1 MASEYDV
8 IVIGAGPTGEN
19 VADRAVRGGLT
30 AAIVEAEL
38 VGGECSYWACM
49 PSKALLRPA
58 DVVAEAAAVRGV
70 AGARLNPAEVLA
82 RRDSFAHGWKDDDQV
97 AWLTGA
103 KVDLFRGHGRIA
115 GERLVT
121 VGDTSLRARQA
132 VVIATGTRAVVLD
145 SLAGVNPWTSREAT
159 SAHAVPGRLA
169 IVGGGVVGCEMAA
182 AWSALCSEVTLI
194 SHGRLLDRLPEFVGD
209 FVAAGLRDAGV
220 DVRIGVD
227 AIGATRAGGTRGAG
241 GAGVGSAGAGDVG
254 GSDAGG
260 SDAGGLEAGG
270 AGAGGAGA
278 GGAAGAGGGA
288 VTLVLSD
295 GSSVEVDEVL
305 SAVGRSPH
313 TGDIGLETV
322 GLTPGSWLEVDD
334 TMRVTA
340 VDGGWLYAAG
350 DVNHLALLTHMG
362 KYQARVCG
370 DAIAARARDREP
382 TVRDVSSKTCV
393 PQVIFTIPE
402 VAAVGLTAE
411 QAEAAGRRV
420 RTVEYEIGNV
430 AGAKLFADEYQG
442 HAQMVVDED
451 RRTIVGMTLAG
462 HGVGETIH
470 AATIAVAGEVPLDR
484 LWHAVPSYPT
494 ISEIWLRLLE
504 TYGL

>member
-1 MASEYDV
+1 MAGDAYDV

-58 DVVAEAAAVRGV
+58 TSVAETRALRGV

-82 RRDSFAHGWKDDDQV
+82 RRDSFAHQWEDDGQV
-97 AWLTGA
+97 AWVKSA
-103 KVDLFRGHGRIA
+103 KIDLFRGHGRLV
-115 GERLVT
+115 GERLVA
-121 VGDTSLRARQA
+121 VGDTVLQARQA
-132 VVIATGTRAVVLD
+132 VVIATGTTAAVPAV
-145 SLAGVNPWTSREAT
+145 LAGVNPWTSREAT
-159 SAHAVPGRLA
+159 SAHAVPGRLV
-169 IVGGGVVGCEMAA
+169 IVGGGVVGCEMAT

-194 SHGRLLDRLPEFVGD
+194 TPGRLLDRLPDFAGD
-209 FVAAGLRDAGV
+209 LVAAGLRDAGV
-220 DVRIGVD
+220 DVRL
-227 AIGATRAGGTRGAG
+227 
-241 GAGVGSAGAGDVG
+241 GVGVAEAKRPGTGGEG
-254 GSDAGG
+254 GSGNG
-260 SDAGGLEAGG
+260 P
-270 AGAGGAGA
+270 
-278 GGAAGAGGGA
+278 
-288 VTLVLSD
+288 VTLVLAD
-295 GSSVEVDEVL
+295 GTSVEADEVL
-305 SAVGRSPH
+305 AATGRSPH
-313 TGDIGLETV
+313 TGDIGLEMA
-322 GLTPGSWLEVDD
+322 GLSPGSWLDVDD
-334 TMRVTA
+334 TMRVPA
-340 VDGGWLYAAG
+340 VAGGWLYAAG

-370 DAIAARARDREP
+370 DAIAARAAGREP
-382 TVRDVSSKTCV
+382 TVRDRSSKTCV

-411 QAEAAGRRV
+411 QAEQAGRRV
-420 RTVEYEIGNV
+420 RTVEYDLGLV
-430 AGAKLFADEYQG
+430 AGAKLFADG
-442 HAQMVVDED
+442 FTGRAQMVVDED
-451 RRTIVGMTLAG
+451 RRTILGLTLAG
-462 HGVGETIH
+462 PGVGELIH

>member
-1 MASEYDV
+1 MADETYDV

-30 AAIVEAEL
+30 AAVVEAEL

-58 DVVAEAAAVRGV
+58 DVVAEAGAVRGV

-82 RRDSFAHGWKDDDQV
+82 RRDSFAHGWKDDSQV
-97 AWLTGA
+97 EWLTGA
-103 KVDLFRGHGRIA
+103 KIDLFRGHGRIA

-121 VGDTSLRARQA
+121 VGDLSLHARQA

-145 SLAGVNPWTSREAT
+145 SLADVEPWTSREAT
-159 SAHAVPGRLA
+159 SAHAVPGRLV

-182 AWSALCSEVTLI
+182 AWSALCAEVTLI
-194 SHGRLLDRLPEFVGD
+194 SRGPLLDRLPDFAGE
-209 FVAAGLRDAGV
+209 FVAAGLREAGV

-227 AIGATRAGGTRGAG
+227 VTGATRAGGTRGTND
-241 GAGVGSAGAGDVG
+241 SGDAR
-254 GSDAGG
+254 DA
-260 SDAGGLEAGG
+260 G
-270 AGAGGAGA
+270 AGAGSAVAEGMGD
-278 GGAAGAGGGA
+278 AGAGGGGGS
-288 VTLVLSD
+288 VTLALSD
-295 GSSVEVDEVL
+295 GSSVEADEVL
-305 SAVGRSPH
+305 CAVGRSAH
-313 TGDIGLETV
+313 TGDLGLETV
-322 GLTPGSWLEVDD
+322 GLAPGSWLDVDD
-334 TMRVTA
+334 TMRVTG

-350 DVNHLALLTHMG
+350 DVNDLALLTHMG

-370 DAIAARARDREP
+370 DAIAARAGGREP
-382 TVRDVSSKTCV
+382 TVRDRSSKTCV

-402 VAAVGLTAE
+402 VATVGLTARE
-411 QAEAAGRRV
+411 AEAAGRRV
-420 RTVEYEIGNV
+420 RVVEYEIGSV
-430 AGAKLFADEYQG
+430 AGAKLFADEYRG

-504 TYGL
+504 AYGL

>member
-1 MASEYDV
+1 MADETYDV

-30 AAIVEAEL
+30 AVIVEAEL

-58 DVVAEAAAVRGV
+58 DVVAEAGAVRGV

-82 RRDSFAHGWKDDDQV
+82 RRDSFAHGWKDDGQV
-97 AWLTGA
+97 EWLTGA
-103 KVDLFRGHGRIA
+103 KVDLVRGHGRIA
-115 GERLVT
+115 GERRVT
-121 VGDTSLRARQA
+121 VGDLSLRARQA

-145 SLAGVNPWTSREAT
+145 SLANVEPWTSREAT
-159 SAHAVPGRLA
+159 SAHAVPGRLV

-182 AWSALCSEVTLI
+182 AWSALCAEVTLI
-194 SHGRLLDRLPEFVGD
+194 SRGPLLDRLPEFAGE
-209 FVAAGLRDAGV
+209 FVAAGLREAGV

-227 AIGATRAGGTRGAG
+227 VTGAARAG
-241 GAGVGSAGAGDVG
+241 GAGD
-254 GSDAGG
+254 
-260 SDAGGLEAGG
+260 

-278 GGAAGAGGGA
+278 GDGSAGRGA
-288 VTLVLSD
+288 VTVMLSD
-295 GSSVEVDEVL
+295 GTSVEADEVL
-305 SAVGRSPH
+305 CAAGRSPH

-322 GLTPGSWLEVDD
+322 GLAPGSWLDVDD
-334 TMRVTA
+334 TMRVTG

-370 DAIAARARDREP
+370 DAIAARAGGREP
-382 TVRDVSSKTCV
+382 TVRDRSSKTCV

-402 VAAVGLTAE
+402 VAAVGLTAR

-420 RTVEYEIGNV
+420 RVVEYELGNV
-430 AGAKLFADEYQG
+430 AGAKLFADEYRG

-451 RRTIVGMTLAG
+451 RRTIVGVTLAG

>member
-58 DVVAEAAAVRGV
+58 DVVAEAGAVRGV

-97 AWLTGA
+97 EWLTGA

-121 VGDTSLRARQA
+121 VGDTELRARQA
-132 VVIATGTRAVVLD
+132 VVIATGTRAAVLD

-159 SAHAVPGRLA
+159 SAQAVPGRLA

-194 SHGRLLDRLPEFVGD
+194 SHGRLLERLPEFAGD

-227 AIGATRAGGTRGAG
+227 ATGATRADGTRGTND
-241 GAGVGSAGAGDVG
+241 AGVESADAAGAE
-254 GSDAGG
+254 S
-260 SDAGGLEAGG
+260 
-270 AGAGGAGA
+270 AGAGGAES
-278 GGAAGAGGGA
+278 AGAGGGS
-288 VTLVLSD
+288 VTLALSD
-295 GSSVEVDEVL
+295 GSSVEADEVL
-305 SAVGRSPH
+305 SAVGRSPR

-382 TVRDVSSKTCV
+382 TVRDLSSKTCV

-430 AGAKLFADEYQG
+430 AGAKLFADQYQG

-451 RRTIVGMTLAG
+451 RRTIVGMTLTG

>member
-70 AGARLNPAEVLA
+70 AGPRLNPAEVLA
-82 RRDSFAHGWKDDDQV
+82 RRDFFAHGWKDDGQV
-97 AWLTGA
+97 EWLTGGR
-103 KVDLFRGHGRIA
+103 VDLYRGQGRIA

-194 SHGRLLDRLPEFVGD
+194 SRGRLLDRLPAFAGD
-209 FVAAGLRDAGV
+209 FVAGGLRDAGV

-227 AIGATRAGGTRGAG
+227 VTGATRAGGTRATNDAG
-241 GAGVGSAGAGDVG
+241 DAGVGSAGAASAGAG
-254 GSDAGG
+254 DAGAG
-260 SDAGGLEAGG
+260 AGDAGVGS

-278 GGAAGAGGGA
+278 GGGTVRLA
-288 VTLVLSD
+288 LSD
-295 GSSVEVDEVL
+295 GTTVVADEVL

-313 TGDIGLETV
+313 TGDLGLETV
-322 GLTPGSWLEVDD
+322 GLAPGSWLDVDD

-340 VDGGWLYAAG
+340 VHGGWLYAAG

-382 TVRDVSSKTCV
+382 TVRDRSSKTCV
-393 PQVIFTIPE
+393 PQVVFTIPE
-402 VAAVGLTAE
+402 VAAVVFMAGL
-411 QAEAAGRRV
+411 
-420 RTVEYEIGNV
+420 
-430 AGAKLFADEYQG
+430 
-442 HAQMVVDED
+442 
-451 RRTIVGMTLAG
+451 
-462 HGVGETIH
+462 
-470 AATIAVAGEVPLDR
+470 PLDANVQF
-484 LWHAVPSYPT
+484 LT
-494 ISEIWLRLLE
+494 ITATAMPFIGR
-504 TYGL
+504 G

>member
-1 MASEYDV
+1 MADETYDV

-30 AAIVEAEL
+30 AVIVEAEL

-82 RRDSFAHGWKDDDQV
+82 RRDSFTHGWKDDGQV
-97 AWLTGA
+97 EWLTGA
-103 KVDLFRGHGRIA
+103 KIDLVRGRGRIA

-121 VGDTSLRARQA
+121 VGDLSLHARQA

-145 SLAGVNPWTSREAT
+145 SLAGVEPWTSREAT
-159 SAHAVPGRLA
+159 SAHAVPGRLV

-182 AWSALCSEVTLI
+182 AWSALCAEVTLI
-194 SHGRLLDRLPEFVGD
+194 CRGRLLDRLPEFAGD
-209 FVAAGLRDAGV
+209 FVAAGLREAGV
-220 DVRIGVD
+220 DVRVGVNVTE
-227 AIGATRAGGTRGAG
+227 ATRAGG
-241 GAGVGSAGAGDVG
+241 AGDA
-254 GSDAGG
+254 GS
-260 SDAGGLEAGG
+260 
-270 AGAGGAGA
+270 A
-278 GGAAGAGGGA
+278 GGAAGAGGRT
-288 VTLVLSD
+288 VTLTLDD
-295 GSSVEVDEVL
+295 GTKVEADEVL
-305 SAVGRSPH
+305 CAVGRAPH

-322 GLTPGSWLEVDD
+322 GLAPGSWLDVDD
-334 TMRVTA
+334 TMRVA
-340 VDGGWLYAAG
+340 GVDGGWLYAAG

-370 DAIAARARDREP
+370 DAIAARAGGREP
-382 TVRDVSSKTCV
+382 TVRDRSSRSCV

-402 VAAVGLTAE
+402 VASVGLTARE
-411 QAEAAGRRV
+411 AAAAGRRV
-420 RTVEYEIGNV
+420 RVVEYELGNV
-430 AGAKLFADEYQG
+430 AGARLFADQYRG

-504 TYGL
+504 SYGF

>member
-1 MASEYDV
+1 MADETYDV

-19 VADRAVRGGLT
+19 VADRAVKGGLT

-58 DVVAEAAAVRGV
+58 DVVAEAGAVRGV
-70 AGARLNPAEVLA
+70 TGARLNPAEVLA
-82 RRDSFAHGWKDDDQV
+82 RRDSFAHGWKDDGQV
-97 AWLTGA
+97 EWLTGA

-121 VGDTSLRARQA
+121 VGDVTLRARQA

-145 SLAGVNPWTSREAT
+145 SLAGVDPWTSREAT
-159 SAHAVPGRLA
+159 SAHAVPGRLV

-182 AWSALCSEVTLI
+182 AWSALCAEVTLVCR
-194 SHGRLLDRLPEFVGD
+194 GRLLDRLPEFAGE
-209 FVAAGLRDAGV
+209 FVAAGLREAGV

-227 AIGATRAGGTRGAG
+227 VTRATRAD
-241 GAGVGSAGAGDVG
+241 GVVTVG
-254 GSDAGG
+254 
-260 SDAGGLEAGG
+260 
-270 AGAGGAGA
+270 
-278 GGAAGAGGGA
+278 
-288 VTLVLSD
+288 LSD
-295 GSSVEVDEVL
+295 GSSVEADEVL
-305 SAVGRSPH
+305 SAVGRSPR

-322 GLTPGSWLEVDD
+322 GLRPGSWLEVDD
-334 TMRVTA
+334 TMRVAA
-340 VDGGWLYAAG
+340 VGGGWLYAAG

-370 DAIAARARDREP
+370 DAIAARAREEEP
-382 TVRDVSSKTCV
+382 TVRDRSSKTCV
-393 PQVIFTIPE
+393 PQVVFTIPE

-420 RTVEYEIGNV
+420 RVVEYELGHV
-430 AGAKLFADEYQG
+430 AGAKLFADDYQG
-442 HAQMVVDED
+442 RAQMVVDED
-451 RRTIVGMTLAG
+451 SRTIVGMTLAG
-462 HGVGETIH
+462 HGVGEIIH
-470 AATIAVAGEVPLDR
+470 GATIAVAGEVPLER